1 MPTKNPED
9 VVASLTALAAAQ
21 AEISAAQAVIASARA
36 RSSKQAATAR
46 KTGASWAVV
55 GAQCQP
61 AVGATAARWR
71 YAGDNEDAA
80 KRAADSRFRS
90 KARTALIAEARVVAV
105 HSARGLPR

>member
-1 MPTKNPED
+1 MPTKNPEA
-9 VVASLTALAAAQ
+9 VQASLAALAEAQ
-21 AEISAAQAVIASARA
+21 AEIFAAQAVIARA
-36 RSSKQAATAR
+36 RTRSAKQAAAAR
-46 KTGASWAVV
+46 TTGASWAEV

-61 AVGATAARWR
+61 AIGPTAARWR

-80 KRAADSRFRS
+80 KRAADSRLRS